1 MVFYWYSRLLA
12 SDKKAVKEFISM
24 KVNDISLTGKIKI
37 IYKIIVANANIEGA
51 TTNEEILQI
60 MNNIL
65 NLPAEKKGCIV
76 EAGCW
81 KGLSTAKISIAA
93 KIANRKFYVFDS
105 YEGLPENDEI
115 HGDSIF
121 GQDFSKSF
129 PKGEL
134 TGTLEEVKN
143 NVRKYGE
150 ISVCEFVK
158 GYFED
163 TLPHFKEQ
171 IATAFCDVD
180 LAMSTRT
187 CMKYFYPLTIP
198 GNIIFSHDGHIPLC
212 IEAVNDENFWLKE
225 VGVPKP
231 KMEGFGTSRLAKIY
245 KS

>member
-1 MVFYWYSRLLA
+1 MYFYWYSKLLKT
-12 SDKKAVKEFISM
+12 DKTAIQEFISNGS
-24 KVNDISLTGKIKI
+24 KNVSKFNRRII
-37 IYKIIVANANIEGA
+37 IYRIIVANANIEGA
-51 TTNEEILQI
+51 STNEEILQI
-60 MNNIL
+60 MSYIL
-65 NLPAEKKGCIV
+65 NIPIENKGCIV

-105 YEGLPENDEI
+105 YEGLPENDEV
-115 HGDSIF
+115 HGESIF

-129 PKGEL
+129 PQGEL

-143 NVRKYGE
+143 NVQKYGE

-180 LAMSTRT
+180 LAMSTKT
-187 CMKYFYPLTIP
+187 CLKYFYPLVIP
-198 GNIIFSHDGHIPLC
+198 GSIIFSHDGHIPLC
-212 IEAVNDENFWLKE
+212 VEAVNDENFWLKD

-231 KMEGFGTSRLAKIY
+231 RMEGFGTSRLAKIY
-245 KS
+245 KF